1 MIKIGSFGGFSVNFY
16 VNGVLFRVSY
26 PGFGSQ
32 AADTFRLAR
41 GYSMTFADKT
51 VSQISDAYLDVNNG
65 IYWREYIKG
74 PSKDFETV
82 YGVRFTKRRPNQD
95 VWDGFDNLDGVTI
108 KIDDMKRVIAQK
120 ISEWI
125 DTNFE

>member
-51 VSQISDAYLDVNNG
+51 VAQISDAY
-65 IYWREYIKG
+65 
-74 PSKDFETV
+74 
-82 YGVRFTKRRPNQD
+82 
-95 VWDGFDNLDGVTI
+95 DGFDNLDGVTI
-108 KIDDMKRVIAQK
+108 TIDEMTRVIAQQ
-120 ISEWI
+120 ISEYI